1 MIFNDINGNNKNG
14 NSKHSNN
21 DFDKIIMLIIEQQI
35 MMILLTMMDNYSPK
49 WRIVVDIY
57 PTAKQQGKCLP
68 FHQHSVAYILMI
80 ATITNTTSNNNN
92 NPEILTT
99 INIILVRN

>member
-35 MMILLTMMDNYSPK
+35 MMILLTMMGNYSPK

-57 PTAKQQGKCLP
+57 PTAKQGKYLP
-68 FHQHSVAYILMI
+68 LSPTQCGIYTNDSNPLQTPLII
-80 ATITNTTSNNNN
+80 ITIT
-92 NPEILTT
+92 LKF
-99 INIILVRN
+99 

>member
-14 NSKHSNN
+14 NSKHSND

-35 MMILLTMMDNYSPK
+35 MMILLTMVDNYSPK

-57 PTAKQQGKCLP
+57 PTAKQQGKYSPLSLTHCGI
-68 FHQHSVAYILMI
+68 Y
-80 ATITNTTSNNNN
+80 TNTTNNNNN
-92 NPEILTT
+92 NPEIFTT
-99 INIILVRN
+99 INIIFVRD

>member
-14 NSKHSNN
+14 NSKHSNSKHSNN

-35 MMILLTMMDNYSPK
+35 MMILLTMVDNYSPK

-57 PTAKQQGKCLP
+57 PTAKQQGKYLP
-68 FHQHSVAYILMI
+68 LSPTQCCIYTNDSNPLLTPLVII
-80 ATITNTTSNNNN
+80 TIT
-92 NPEILTT
+92 LKF
-99 INIILVRN
+99 

>member
-57 PTAKQQGKCLP
+57 PTAKQQGKYLP
-68 FHQHSVAYILMI
+68 LSPTQCCIYTNDSNPLLTPLVII
-80 ATITNTTSNNNN
+80 TIT
-92 NPEILTT
+92 LKF
-99 INIILVRN
+99 